1 MKVATIIVGNEQ
13 KGFFFG
19 LGKEMAADYAIHF
32 IVDNPIVKRLLNDQ
46 ALGVDFKVTVM
57 PDRRQWKVA
66 EEGIV
71 EKAALIEDRYGVK
84 LAYLMGQD
92 RAWGFGYLTNIEKY
106 PTIRRAFWARKT
118 KIQHVADELE
128 FLENSLTNSDLV
140 ISQYPTTVLAVVC
153 DRLGISHYHPT
164 PIKFGNRYFWSDD
177 SYQGSRSYF
186 REIDE
191 NLKNPSKLSA
201 LDNSK
206 YEVDAGGKLINSLS
220 EYSIWSAIKK
230 AFKLVMR
237 DAFNSILRRRKR
249 NGYRVFGWV
258 PSIFRKGAHYRFVR
272 KHSSKVAELNGEKFV
287 YFPLHMEPEVSLL
300 QFSPENTNTIESI
313 IWISKNLPVDRL
325 LVVKEQANVFAVRSR
340 RFYERLISM
349 PNVILACPDS
359 NSWDWIKNADFVA
372 TISGTTGQE
381 AVHFTKPVM
390 TFSPH
395 HVINRLPTVFFVQ
408 SFYDVKNAIDQLAS
422 SPPSIE
428 SLQRSRDALSAA
440 QLSCS
445 FEMREY
451 KHSYKSSKPM
461 FAEVRR
467 ARDALYAILRS
478 SSDQC

>member
-19 LGKEMAADYAIHF
+19 LGKEMAPDYAIHF
-32 IVDNPIVKRLLNDQ
+32 IVDNPVVKRLLHEQVSD
-46 ALGVDFKVTVM
+46 VDYKVTVM

-66 EEGIV
+66 EEGIL
-71 EKAALIEDRYGVK
+71 EKAALIESRYGVR
-84 LAYLMGQD
+84 LAHLMGQD

-106 PTIRRAFWARKT
+106 PTIRRAFWPRKI
-118 KIQHVADELE
+118 KIQHVVDELE
-128 FLENSLTNSDLV
+128 FFEHSLTDSELV
-140 ISQYPTTVLAVVC
+140 ISQFPTTALTVVC
-153 DRLGISHYHPT
+153 DRLGIAHYHPT
-164 PIKFGNRYFWSDD
+164 AIKYGDRYFWSDD

-191 NLKNPSKLSA
+191 NIKDPSRSTA
-201 LDNSK
+201 SDNNV

-220 EYSIWSAIKK
+220 EYSIWPATKK
-230 AFKLVMR
+230 ASKLVIR

-258 PSIFRKGAHYRFVR
+258 PSIFRKGAHYRLVR
-272 KHSSKVAELNGEKFV
+272 KHSSKTGELNSEKFV
-287 YFPLHMEPEVSLL
+287 YFPLHMEPEVALL
-300 QFSPENTNTIESI
+300 QFSPENANTIESI
-313 IWISKNLPVDRL
+313 IWISKNLPVDWL

-359 NSWDWIKNADFVA
+359 NSWDWIKNAHFVA

-381 AVHFTKPVM
+381 AVHFSKPVM

-408 SFYDVKNAIDQLAS
+408 SFYDVKNAIDQLVS

-451 KHSYKSSKPM
+451 KHRYKSSKPM

-467 ARDALYAILRS
+467 AKEALYDTLIL